1 VLTEKSAR
9 DSAPA
14 FVNRL
19 RATAE
24 RAGEAAG
31 WDERRLELAGRRLV
45 LRFAGPALVDLM
57 LPALAHLEA
66 APAAA
71 AGDPDLTILLWDTR
85 STGVEL
91 PAVPWRHG
99 DVGALGEVTGFN
111 DEHLRV
117 AVTPGMPVV
126 NAIDLDV
133 RTAVFWVRDPG
144 ELTWSER
151 ANPLRVILH
160 WGLSAPGCRLAHAGA
175 VGTGDGGALIAGP
188 SGSGKS
194 TVATACLDAGFD
206 FAGDD
211 HVLLTFG
218 SSGAVARAL
227 YGTAKLHRDGPRRV
241 PGVAP
246 AIVNHSE
253 LGNTAVTRLLR
264 PDEKLVADVHRWR
277 PDRLRDVPIRAIVV
291 PRIVARAE
299 SRLRPA
305 GAGEA
310 LRALAPSTILQLPRV
325 GPGAGLDELAEAV
338 RHAPARVLELGTDT
352 AAVPEVLSGLLEE
365 MDTP

>member
-1 VLTEKSAR
+1 VLTGKSAL
-9 DSAPA
+9 DPAPA
-14 FVNRL
+14 FVDSL
-19 RATAE
+19 RAAAE

-31 WDERRLELAGRRLV
+31 WDERRLELAGRRLA
-45 LRFAGPALVDLM
+45 LRFAGPDLVDVM

-66 APAAA
+66 PPTS
-71 AGDPDLTILLWDTR
+71 AGDPDLTVLLWDSR
-85 STGVEL
+85 STGVDL
-91 PAVPWRHG
+91 PAVPWHHG

-111 DEHLRV
+111 DERLRV
-117 AVTPGMPVV
+117 AVTPGVLALNV
-126 NAIDLDV
+126 IDREA

-144 ELTWSER
+144 DLTWSER

-160 WGLSAPGCRLAHAGA
+160 WGLSGPGCRLAHAGA
-175 VGTGDGGALIAGP
+175 VGTSAGGALIAGP

-194 TVATACLDAGFD
+194 TVAAACLDAGFD

-211 HVLLTFG
+211 HVLLTLG
-218 SSGAVARAL
+218 SSGAVARAV
-227 YGTAKLHRDGPRRV
+227 YGTAKLHRDAPRRV
-241 PGVAP
+241 PGLAP

-253 LGNTAVTRLLR
+253 LGNTAVTRPLR

-277 PDRLRDVPIRAIVV
+277 PDRLRDVPVRAIVV
-291 PRIVARAE
+291 PRIVARSE

-325 GPGAGLDELAEAV
+325 GRGAGLGELAEAV
-338 RHAPARVLELGTDT
+338 RHAPAHVLELGTDT
-352 AAVPEVLSGLLEE
+352 AAVPGVLARLLDGT
-365 MDTP
+365 DTP